1 MSQLAL
7 VGIGIYLIYLIG
19 HGVTAL
25 NNPGAFAMIG
35 GGICVIIAALI

>member
-7 VGIGIYLIYLIG
+7 VGIGIYLIG

-35 GGICVIIAALI
+35 GGICVIVAALI